1 MINMYTFLYRLIKEA
16 INTIRLALLI
26 KDDGT
31 VIMGLIFLFFSRNI
45 FRNHIKKEGLSVFM
59 GSVVI
64 FFTFYIDWFFAQ

>member
-31 VIMGLIFLFFSRNI
+31 VVMGLIFLFF
-45 FRNHIKKEGLSVFM
+45 
-59 GSVVI
+59 
-64 FFTFYIDWFFAQ
+64 